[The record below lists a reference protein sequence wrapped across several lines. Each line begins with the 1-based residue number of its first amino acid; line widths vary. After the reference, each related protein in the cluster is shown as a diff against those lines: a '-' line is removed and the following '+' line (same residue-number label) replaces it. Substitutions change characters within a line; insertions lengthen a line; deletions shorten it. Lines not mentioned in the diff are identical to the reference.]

1 MLPTCEGQR
10 HCRNGFIIISILYTV
25 MDVLREVFGLV
36 GGGQVGGEN
45 PLAHTGFTEGVV
57 AFVLAIQVQY
67 WRPYH
72 QENSHIPLL

>member
-1 MLPTCEGQR
+1 
-10 HCRNGFIIISILYTV
+10 

-72 QENSHIPLL
+72 QEDSHIPLL